1 MNQHR
6 IKMSDIVIGQPL
18 PWDVFDAGNHLLL
31 RKGHIVESEQQV
43 EVLMERGMFVDASQ
57 VQQKETPQSAPKERP
72 SVLRLVNLAN
82 QRLERL
88 LFNLHSETDA
98 AGKILEVARAITY
111 AVDLDSDTAL
121 ACILLNQTTGSYP
134 VRHCVD
140 TALVSLL
147 IGRALKRPADET
159 LAMAAA
165 ALTMNLAMLK
175 LQERLHSVQGPLSD
189 ADMQIIRNHPQQSVN
204 ILRNMGIDNSDWL
217 SIVLMHHENEDGSGY
232 PGGKKSEEIPV
243 SAKIISLADRYCAR
257 VSARNYRKSLLPNA
271 ALRDILIAE
280 KNHIDPTLATMFI
293 RELGT
298 YPTGSFVRLENGEI
312 CVVSG
317 NGSTTTTP
325 VVHALIGPRG
335 APLSFP
341 IKRDTSM
348 PLYTIREVLRE
359 DQANIRFNMQQVW
372 GDNARL

>member
-243 SAKIISLADRYCAR
+243 SAKIISLAP
-257 VSARNYRKSLLPNA
+257 SKTQTLMPMPLSLL
-271 ALRDILIAE
+271 
-280 KNHIDPTLATMFI
+280 
-293 RELGT
+293 
-298 YPTGSFVRLENGEI
+298 
-312 CVVSG
+312 
-317 NGSTTTTP
+317 
-325 VVHALIGPRG
+325 
-335 APLSFP
+335 
-341 IKRDTSM
+341 
-348 PLYTIREVLRE
+348 
-359 DQANIRFNMQQVW
+359 Q
-372 GDNARL
+372 

>member
-317 NGSTTTTP
+317 KGSTTTTP